1 MSNET
6 TAELTLSLCTLLGEK
21 VELRPSL
28 LKQLPSSFIP
38 ATE

>member
-1 MSNET
+1 MTS
-6 TAELTLSLCTLLGEK
+6 ELTLSVCALLRDK

-38 ATE
+38 TTE